1 MSDSALE
8 TEVAAEPKTPTQQRN
23 DENPQEAPIDPDA
36 LAVSVNDFEA
46 LEERIRRAV
55 ELVKRVR
62 TARAQAEERAN
73 TAEAQLRAQTPVMEQ
88 LQGEVHALRTER
100 DQVRQRVERLL
111 GQLDALEL

>member
-8 TEVAAEPKTPTQQRN
+8 TEVAAEPRTPIEHHN
-23 DENPQEAPIDPDA
+23 NPQEAHTEPDA

-62 TARAQAEERAN
+62 VARAQADERATN
-73 TAEAQLRAQTPVMEQ
+73 AEAQLRAQALLVEQ
-88 LQGEVHALRTER
+88 TQAEVHALRTER
-100 DQVRQRVERLL
+100 DQVRERVERLL

>member
-8 TEVAAEPKTPTQQRN
+8 TEVADEAEPPIEKRN
-23 DENPQEAPIDPDA
+23 EIHPQVAHTEPDA

-62 TARAQAEERAN
+62 VSRAQAEERATN
-73 TAEAQLRAQTPVMEQ
+73 AEQQLRGQAPVVEQ
-88 LQGEVHALRTER
+88 LQAELHALRVER